1 MHDACMPVCIVEIK
15 LTFFDT
21 WNLSMRV
28 HALQTISEG
37 PWSYHDEIDLEF
49 LGNVSGQP
57 ITLHTNIFA
66 NGVGGREQQY
76 YLWFDPTADYH
87 TYSIEWNP
95 KYIV

>member
-1 MHDACMPVCIVEIK
+1 VESFDA
-15 LTFFDT
+15 
-21 WNLSMRV
+21 RAR
-28 HALQTISEG
+28 ALQTISEG

-87 TYSIEWNP
+87 TYTIEWNP

>member
-1 MHDACMPVCIVEIK
+1 MHRGE
-15 LTFFDT
+15 LTLLDT
-21 WNLSMRV
+21 WNLSMRAR
-28 HALQTISEG
+28 ALQTISEG

-87 TYSIEWNP
+87 TYTIEWNP